1 LNHEV
6 SDALRIIHWRIAWGQ
21 FRAAPKARTETRVL
35 CLLRTIVKAAIDFLR
50 WLHGTNGSAINASR
64 CHAHKKKAV
73 ETEIA
78 GDERFVK

>member
-1 LNHEV
+1 MGN
-6 SDALRIIHWRIAWGQ
+6 ALRIIHGGIARSQ
-21 FRAAPKARTETRVL
+21 FGTAPKARTETRVL